1 MPLNKNIYIVLG
13 PLFFIVLHLFG
24 PPASMS
30 NDAYS
35 LILIIIWMGV
45 WWITEAIP
53 IAVTSL
59 LPLVLFP
66 LTGIVDLSSTAASYG
81 HKIIFLFIGGFI
93 LALAIEKWKLHKRI
107 ALYIIMVIGNDISK
121 IILGFMLA
129 TAFLS
134 MWISNTATTVM
145 MLPIGLSIITQLND
159 NPNTKKNENKLF
171 GKALMLSI
179 AFSASIGGVATLIG
193 TPPNLIFASFI
204 QESYG
209 VEISFL
215 QWMKFGLPISILL
228 LFIAWLY
235 LTKIAF
241 KFNNKEFTLGKQEI
255 AIQLKNLGPIKL
267 EEKLVL
273 ILFGLTIF
281 CWITRS
287 FLLNIYIPEI
297 DDTIIAIAS
306 AILLFI
312 IPSSKK
318 GQKLISWEDAVKLPW
333 GILLLFGGGLAI
345 ASGFKTTGLADWIGN
360 QLTLIDALSLFFI
373 IFLIVT
379 IVNFLTEITSN
390 LATTAMLLPIM
401 APIALSLNINPYML
415 MVSTTVAASCAF
427 MLPVATAPNALVFGS
442 GYLKI
447 PDMIKAGIW
456 MNLISIIIITI
467 MVYFLLPYMWDFNIF
482 NYER

>member
-1 MPLNKNIYIVLG
+1 MSSNKNIYIVLG
-13 PLFFIVLHLFG
+13 PLLFIVLHLFG
-24 PPASMS
+24 PPASMP
-30 NDAYS
+30 NAAYN
-35 LILIIIWMGV
+35 LILIILWMGL

-107 ALYIIMVIGNDISK
+107 ALYIIMLIGNDIRK

-145 MLPIGLSIITQLND
+145 MLPIGLSIISQLND
-159 NPNTKKNENKLF
+159 NPNTGKNENKLF

-235 LTKIAF
+235 LTRIAF
-241 KFNNKEFTLGKQEI
+241 KFSNKEFSVGKQEI
-255 AIQLKNLGPIKL
+255 AIHLKNLGPIKL

-297 DDTIIAIAS
+297 DDTIIAIAA

-318 GQKLISWEDAVKLPW
+318 GQKLIDWEDAVKLPW

-345 ASGFKTTGLADWIGN
+345 ASGFKTTGLAEWIGA
-360 QLTLIDALSLFFI
+360 QMTLLDTLSLFFVL
-373 IFLIVT
+373 FLIIT

-456 MNLISIIIITI
+456 MNIISIIILTI